1 MMKGILFSA
10 QILFEGRTGSKEARG
25 TECTAH
31 NRISLE
37 YILIHP
43 PIGRFGRGA
52 MMTIR

>member
-1 MMKGILFSA
+1 MVKGILFSA
-10 QILFEGRTGSKEARG
+10 QRLFEGCTRSKEARG
-25 TECTAH
+25 TERTAH

-52 MMTIR
+52 MMTMR